1 MTEIMLRTVENMGR
15 CRAPHRNQE
24 LHVYFAYFPEHGPE
38 QRLYDDHDIQRAGG
52 IERLELEIRRQSYS
66 FIYLG
71 VVEGRDNGAGIEIAS
86 EDFAAL
92 PEPVAENWRIGERDP
107 SYGLGEAEH
116 QIFNAIF
123 KALAGRLE
131 SWAYQEDGAEYRYS
145 VKKLDID
152 GYQLSRSAAAL
163 AANGDRENLVVTFC
177 AVQHWHP
184 AKEHWRTIYG
194 VTEDSNLVPIRLRVP
209 LQLKREGEQISAE
222 VTGDMRSW

>member
-1 MTEIMLRTVENMGR
+1 
-15 CRAPHRNQE
+15 
-24 LHVYFAYFPEHGPE
+24 
-38 QRLYDDHDIQRAGG
+38 
-52 IERLELEIRRQSYS
+52 
-66 FIYLG
+66 
-71 VVEGRDNGAGIEIAS
+71 
-86 EDFAAL
+86 
-92 PEPVAENWRIGERDP
+92 
-107 SYGLGEAEH
+107 
-116 QIFNAIF
+116 
-123 KALAGRLE
+123 
-131 SWAYQEDGAEYRYS
+131 

-194 VTEDSNLVPIRLRVP
+194 VTEDSNLGPIRLRVP